1 MKSALRSSLVALAPV
16 FTVAFVGLGGA
27 FAFAGCSS
35 TVDATSDGGVTCD
48 SSKCA
53 AGNTC
58 LEVNGETKCR
68 KTCSSNLDPSKSCP
82 LGYACRTQNDP
93 EALASPIAL
102 SSLGAQCSGGTNP
115 GGVAGFATDA
125 CPAKVCAVDARSG
138 VSAYCS
144 AECEPGKC
152 PVGYTCV
159 ATTVSGV
166 KAVCLKSAAADGA
179 FVPPPA
185 PAATAF
191 CSEVAPGLAKKA
203 KGQWG
208 SACNPAG
215 GVNGN
220 PDCDSAAGF
229 TCLARSPS
237 DGDAYCSRACG
248 TTADCGAGLFCGDIN
263 ETPSADA
270 AKREGFG
277 SVIRVCQKRAYGAPC
292 FADIDCPSAHSC
304 AADNNG
310 RRFCTIAC
318 EKDANCAVDAFC
330 APVNGKNICFPN
342 AGVILGDGKFCSP
355 CRADSDCKAGGGVC
369 ASDVSYTTERFCTVP
384 SPSLCKSNGDC
395 PKAPEG
401 VAGSGCA
408 TKESDEFP
416 AGACL
421 GTFKLGDNALPGCWT
436 APRK

>member
-1 MKSALRSSLVALAPV
+1 MKPALHSSLFGLVPV
-16 FTVAFVGLGGA
+16 VTVAFLGLGGA
-27 FAFAGCSS
+27 LAFAGCSA
-35 TVDATSDGGVTCD
+35 TVVDGTSDGGVTCD

-53 AGNTC
+53 PGNTC

-93 EALASPIAL
+93 
-102 SSLGAQCSGGTNP
+102 TN
-115 GGVAGFATDA
+115 
-125 CPAKVCAVDARSG
+125 AK
-138 VSAYCS
+138 
-144 AECEPGKC
+144 
-152 PVGYTCV
+152 
-159 ATTVSGV
+159 TVEG
-166 KAVCLKSAAADGA
+166 
-179 FVPPPA
+179 PNPPA
-185 PAATAF
+185 PASTAF
-191 CSEVAPGLAKKA
+191 CAEVAPTITKQA

-208 SACNPAG
+208 FACNPGG
-215 GVNGN
+215 GVSGN
-220 PDCDSAAGF
+220 KDCDSAQGF

-237 DGDAYCSRACG
+237 DGDAYCTHACE

-263 ETPSADA
+263 DTPSADA

-277 SVIRVCQKRAYGAPC
+277 SVIRVCQKRAYGSPC
-292 FADIDCPSAHSC
+292 FADVDCPSAHTC

-318 EKDANCAVDAFC
+318 EKDNNCAVDAFC

-384 SPSLCKSNGDC
+384 SPSACKTTSDC

-401 VAGSGCA
+401 VTAAGCA
-408 TKESDEFP
+408 SKESDELP
-416 AGACL
+416 AGSCVGL
-421 GTFKLGDNALPGCWT
+421 FKLGGNDLPGCWT
-436 APRK
+436 APRKANPR